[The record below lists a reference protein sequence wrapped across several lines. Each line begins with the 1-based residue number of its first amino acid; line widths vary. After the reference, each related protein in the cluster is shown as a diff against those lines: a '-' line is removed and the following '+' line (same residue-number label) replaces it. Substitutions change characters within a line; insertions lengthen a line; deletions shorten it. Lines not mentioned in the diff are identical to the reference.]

1 MAGTEERAATFRQVF
16 ALREFQ
22 AVFAGQLVSVAGD
35 QLARVALSVLVF
47 DRTKSPGWS
56 ALTYALT
63 YLPDVVAGPLLS
75 GLADRWPRRQVMVVA
90 DVARAV
96 TVALMAIPGMPLVL
110 VGVLLVLVQSIGAP
124 GNAAR
129 AATLA
134 VALVGDRYVLG
145 KSVMDITIQ
154 LSQVIGFA
162 TGGILVA
169 GIGVSQGLLADAATF
184 LASASLVRLGIR
196 ARPKPSTPGSESERW
211 WPSLRAGAVLVAT
224 TPKLRA
230 LVAVACVAGF
240 YVTVE
245 GLAAPYAAEIGGGP
259 QALGLLLAASPAGAV
274 VGMWIVSRWAPA
286 TRLRLLGPLA
296 IGSCVP
302 LTLCALHPGLS
313 VTVLLW
319 FLSGAASAYHLPASA
334 EFVRA
339 VPDHR
344 RGQAFGLAA
353 AALKTSQGLGIVL
366 VGVGA
371 EYAVPSTVIAVTGG
385 LGVVAAAAAGLAWRR
400 ARREPTAVGSGTADP
415 A

>member
-1 MAGTEERAATFRQVF
+1 
-16 ALREFQ
+16 
-22 AVFAGQLVSVAGD
+22 
-35 QLARVALSVLVF
+35 VLV
-47 DRTKSPGWS
+47 
-56 ALTYALT
+56 
-63 YLPDVVAGPLLS
+63 LS
-75 GLADRWPRRQVMVVA
+75 R
-90 DVARAV
+90 
-96 TVALMAIPGMPLVL
+96 
-110 VGVLLVLVQSIGAP
+110 GAP
-124 GNAAR
+124 GTAAR

-145 KSVMDITIQ
+145 KSVMDITVQ
-154 LSQVIGFA
+154 LAQVIGFA

-184 LASASLVRLGIR
+184 LASALLVRFGIR
-196 ARPKPSTPGSESERW
+196 ARPKPSTPGSEPDRW

-230 LVAVACVAGF
+230 LVAIACVAGF

-245 GLAAPYAAEIGGGP
+245 GLAAPYAAELGGGP

-302 LTLCALHPGLS
+302 LTLCAPHPGLA

-385 LGVVAAAAAGLAWRR
+385 LGVLAAIAADLAWRR
-400 ARREPTAVGSGTADP
+400 ARREPSSVGSGTADP
-415 A
+415 T